1 MITTAKSAIDNVMRS
16 LTSPIQPLD
25 EELYLNQG
33 QESTGQISAIDIRL
47 KEFPPRYR
55 DAQFSKYE
63 LVGTGE
69 QRAKQEKLIKH
80 LRGMRSVIMYGNNG
94 TGKTLLAYAS
104 MHDKIEKGY
113 NPIYIS
119 FLALMSKIKE
129 SYNQNGP
136 SLHRITEEYKRC
148 DYLVIDEIDK
158 SYGTPN
164 EFLNLNHII
173 DARYNNCKPTVLI
186 SNSSESDIID
196 LLGKSTFER
205 IVEDGL
211 AVYMD
216 WPSYRMRLRMR

>member
-1 MITTAKSAIDNVMRS
+1 MITTAKSAMDNVMRS
-16 LTSPIQPLD
+16 LTSPVQPHD
-25 EELYLNQG
+25 DELYLNPK
-33 QESTGQISAIDIRL
+33 QESTGLISAIDIRV

-55 DAQFSKYE
+55 DPHFSKYV
-63 LVGTGE
+63 LVGTEE
-69 QRAKQEKLIKH
+69 QRAKQEKLIQH

-104 MHDKIEKGY
+104 MRDKIEKGY

-119 FLALMSKIKE
+119 FLALMNKIKE

-136 SLHRITEEYKRC
+136 SLYRITEEYKRC

-216 WPSYRMRLRMR
+216 WPSYRMRLSMR